1 MTSVLLLLLLLLVVV
16 LLLLLLL
23 LVLAVDVAE
32 LAVHAAAEVHHLI
45 LGDEPERRGG
55 RGRTC
60 RDDVVRVGLSLM
72 VITSSAPGIR
82 LQGNIGK
89 ITSTALARQQ
99 NCKRLLPNRSI
110 STDLLRICGSLLP
123 LPLLLPPTL
132 SSRARGNDAGEMA
145 PSRTVICVGDVHGY
159 ISKLES
165 LWANLQSA
173 LPADAFAAALVIFLG
188 DYNDRGP
195 DTRRVLDFLLALPAR
210 HPAQRHV
217 FLCGN
222 HDLAFA
228 AFVGALPPPP
238 DGSPFAA
245 TWDQYIDN
253 EAHEGWFRGPGHEDM
268 HVQGRRWG
276 GVIKER
282 WNPKKGLPYKG
293 SIYDAQPTFE
303 SYGVAHGSPAHLK
316 ECLFLN
322 GSKCSRMP
330 PHFVGAVIGVTG
342 DKLVYAYLNMR
353 NAKEPW
359 NALEAKFGATDVG
372 NELRR
377 VSSHLV
383 SSSGAI
389 GPWTPKFYLELGL
402 FVGVSSVLRCIS
414 IDD

>member
-1 MTSVLLLLLLLLVVV
+1 
-16 LLLLLLL
+16 
-23 LVLAVDVAE
+23 
-32 LAVHAAAEVHHLI
+32 
-45 LGDEPERRGG
+45 
-55 RGRTC
+55 
-60 RDDVVRVGLSLM
+60 M

-145 PSRTVICVGDVHGY
+145 PPRTVICVGDVHGY

-303 SYGVAHGSPAHLK
+303 SYGVAHGSPDLMKAVPEEHK
-316 ECLFLN
+316 KFLHDLVWVHEEEDVRIDTD
-322 GSKCSRMP
+322 GGQILCKLI
-330 PHFVGAVIGVTG
+330 AVHAGLEKSL
-342 DKLVYAYLNMR
+342 DLN
-353 NAKEPW
+353 EQ
-359 NALEAKFGATDVG
+359 
-372 NELRR
+372 LR
-377 VSSHLV
+377 
-383 SSSGAI
+383 
-389 GPWTPKFYLELGL
+389 
-402 FVGVSSVLRCIS
+402 VLRTRDTRVPKVQMLSGRQDVWNIPQDLAGKQTIVVS
-414 IDD
+414 GHHGKLHVDGLRFIIDEGGGYADKPIAAVVFPSKEVIRSTEGTASQN